1 MKLNIC
7 SYNCCSLRK
16 NIDIIREL
24 TSKNLD
30 IIFLQE
36 TFVVSDN
43 ISILQYVDEN
53 YDCIGAGAIYS
64 DKSMVSATGR
74 PMGGMGVMRKRNSNF
89 DIKIVLIENDLIVV
103 DVIVKDRKITLINTY
118 IRSDLGDPE
127 SHSNYLESLFNL
139 ENILE
144 DHDSQNILLVGD
156 FNADPLH
163 GRAWHNLNDFMTR
176 NSMRCYDYQS
186 LPVDSFSYVS
196 FSDSHI
202 RWLDHLIGKLDAD
215 LVIDNVEILYDLIGS
230 DHLPLK
236 LSIDLPVNVCNNPLN
251 IQPIESRDYVD
262 WNALSGDELQFIS
275 EQSFYLQGDFG
286 NHTINSCNYNCENKE
301 CLEYLDRM
309 YESIVE
315 SVHISS
321 LKFSKNHV
329 IKINLKS
336 FLGGIGE

>member
-1 MKLNIC
+1 MIVNK
-7 SYNCCSLRK
+7 
-16 NIDIIREL
+16 D
-24 TSKNLD
+24 
-30 IIFLQE
+30 F
-36 TFVVSDN
+36 
-43 ISILQYVDEN
+43 
-53 YDCIGAGAIYS
+53 
-64 DKSMVSATGR
+64 
-74 PMGGMGVMRKRNSNF
+74 
-89 DIKIVLIENDLIVV
+89 IVLIVF
-103 DVIVKDRKITLINTY
+103 DVIAKDRKITLINTY

-176 NSMRCYDYQS
+176 NSMRCYDYQG

-236 LSIDLPVNVCNNPLN
+236 FSIDLPVNFCSNPLN

-321 LKFSKNHV
+321 LKFSKNHTMKNKFKV
-329 IKINLKS
+329 VPGWNRRVKS
-336 FLGGIGE
+336 FYNEARNSYKQWLCSGKMRTGDLFERMKVTRSEFKKALKKCRHDESNEIRQHIMVTNHFLHKL